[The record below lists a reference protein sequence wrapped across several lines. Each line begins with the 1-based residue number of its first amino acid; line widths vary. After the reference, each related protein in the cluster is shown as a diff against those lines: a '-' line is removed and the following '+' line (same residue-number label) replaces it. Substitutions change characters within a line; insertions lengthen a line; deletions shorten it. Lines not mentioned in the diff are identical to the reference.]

1 MKTTLNSGRDLLLP
15 RGAPLVDNMV
25 LNVADV
31 ELMLE
36 NLREDEFTGIV
47 QLKLGSV
54 FGFFVMREGTTLRA
68 LESTSRGELLARLPA
83 RLYALLAQRATSE
96 VSSFVLA
103 PSMVSVLSAAFGY
116 GTPIADKRVERKQIS
131 RVLDDLK
138 RDNQTGFIRLT
149 GPDGV
154 VFLLISDGT
163 IITERFADKYGDITC
178 SADQV
183 SAILD
188 HVYENGSRVLV
199 RSESTAALDSKTDEV
214 EEDLA
219 RIRQLQLKK
228 ASALFR
234 SSEEVKLSEEIF
246 REWGLDPKKPLE
258 VELETSDGRMFTYRC
273 KSGSSRLGVRVEVHS
288 NMLKE
293 MNASEADLV
302 NVRPIV

>member
-15 RGAPLVDNMV
+15 RGCPLIDALV
-25 LNVADV
+25 LNVTDV

-54 FGFFVMREGTTLRA
+54 YGFFVMREGATLRA

-83 RLYALLAQRATSE
+83 RLYSLLHQRSTSE
-96 VSSFVLA
+96 VSTFVLA
-103 PSMVSVLSAAFGY
+103 SSMVSVLSAAFGF
-116 GTPIADKRVERKQIS
+116 GTPLADKRVERKQLA

-138 RDNQTGFIRLT
+138 RDNQTGFMRVT

-154 VFLLISDGT
+154 VFLIVSDGA
-163 IITERFADKYGDITC
+163 IVTERFAENYGDIAC
-178 SADQV
+178 GPDQV
-183 SAILD
+183 HAILD
-188 HVYENGSRVLV
+188 HVHENGSRVLV
-199 RSESTAALDSKTDEV
+199 RAESAAILDSKTDDV
-214 EEDLA
+214 EEDLG

-258 VELETSDGRMFTYRC
+258 VELETADGRMFTYRC

-293 MNASEADLV
+293 MSASEADLV